1 MEATVL
7 QDQAAQKRREVGDGI
22 FYRDRTRL
30 ANPRMVQRRGQPLIG
45 RATAKFRLPIRVRPQ
60 VSGSARASASAR

>member
-30 ANPRMVQRRGQPLIG
+30 ANP
-45 RATAKFRLPIRVRPQ
+45 
-60 VSGSARASASAR
+60 